1 MEGLG
6 GGLDSADHLLYSP
19 DLPSPLHRNGWE
31 PETDMPLPP
40 KTAPVLLA
48 CLAALSLSFAY
59 GPNRALA
66 APPLTSAAVK
76 RQLQSIYAA
85 QDIAIA
91 HKNAAAFYK
100 WCPPNF
106 VAVDAQGHATTL
118 AQDKGN
124 FAVICAHTQS
134 IATKGVVQS
143 VALMPDG
150 SASAVVKVHIKAIT
164 LNPRAELVTD
174 ETVRDVWVKKPAGW
188 QNLASRT
195 LTTRTIAKP
204 VRLDSFSARPAKR

>member
-1 MEGLG
+1 MPQHPKIAPVVIAFFAASSFSFAL
-6 GGLDSADHLLYSP
+6 SP
-19 DLPSPLHRNGWE
+19 NQVFAAQPSP
-31 PETDMPLPP
+31 PP
-40 KTAPVLLA
+40 
-48 CLAALSLSFAY
+48 
-59 GPNRALA
+59 
-66 APPLTSAAVK
+66 TSAAVK
-76 RQLQSIYAA
+76 RQLQRIYAA

-91 HKNAAAFYK
+91 HKNAAAFYR

-106 VAVDAQGHATTL
+106 VAVDAQGRATTL

-150 SASAVVKVHIKAIT
+150 SAAAVVRVHIKAVT

-174 ETVRDVWVKKPAGW
+174 ETVRDIWVKKPAGW
-188 QNLASRT
+188 QNTASRT
-195 LTTRTIAKP
+195 LATRTIAKP
-204 VRLDSFSARPAKR
+204 VPLDAFPARPVKR